1 MMALEATMREALDA
15 RPDVEALACMDGSA
29 GLLLGMYVRGD
40 VPRELVELAALSA
53 SDLCRSPELDEAS
66 TADPG
71 CPEAFVASDAWVHA
85 FARVPN
91 RPELLVMG
99 LAPRGAN
106 VALLRSWL
114 GEVAGRFGVLA

>member
-1 MMALEATMREALDA
+1 MALEATMRDALDA

-40 VPRELVELAALSA
+40 VPHELVELAALSA
-53 SDLCRSPELDEAS
+53 PDLCRSPELDDAAS
-66 TADPG
+66 AGPG
-71 CPEAFVASDAWVHA
+71 SPDAFVASDSWVHA

-91 RPELLVMG
+91 RPELVVMG

-114 GEVAGRFGVLA
+114 GEVAARFGALA